1 MLRAEAVASSRLEG
15 LEVGARRLLQA
26 EVVRGLG
33 EAPSDV
39 TATEVIDN
47 IDAMVYGIECINM
60 GDDITTEV
68 LLGIRERLLAGTRMQ
83 EWGGRFRKQQN

>member
-1 MLRAEAVASSRLEG
+1 
-15 LEVGARRLLQA
+15 
-26 EVVRGLG
+26 
-33 EAPSDV
+33 
-39 TATEVIDN
+39 
-47 IDAMVYGIECINM
+47 M